1 MFQSNWGSFGG
12 RGASADGRL
21 TRSST
26 EFELRCAKPDVPR
39 DADAPRYAT
48 QAPVDA
54 QRGIRTFPARK
65 YWGRI
70 GRKDC

>member
-12 RGASADGRL
+12 RGASVDGTL

-48 QAPVDA
+48 QAPVDNA
-54 QRGIRTFPARK
+54 TYFAEGKMSA
-65 YWGRI
+65 
-70 GRKDC
+70 